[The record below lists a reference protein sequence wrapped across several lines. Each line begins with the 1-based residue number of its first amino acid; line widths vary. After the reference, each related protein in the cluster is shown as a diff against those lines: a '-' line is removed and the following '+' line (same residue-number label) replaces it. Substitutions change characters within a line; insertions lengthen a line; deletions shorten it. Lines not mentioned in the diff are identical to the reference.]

1 MKYTEQDLVQLLKQ
15 KEKDAFSYLY
25 DNYSAALYGIVLRV
39 LNQDEE
45 TAQDI
50 LQEAFVKI
58 WKNIDNY
65 DTSKGTLFTWMLNI
79 ARNTAIDKLRSIKR
93 VSIQSIDDNVHS
105 VNEQH
110 QTLTREDDIGVK
122 DVLKKLRPEYKVVI
136 DMAYFGGYTQE
147 EISDELKMP
156 LGTVKTR
163 TRAALTELRN
173 FLS

>member
-1 MKYTEQDLVQLLKQ
+1 MKYSEQTLIQLLQQ
-15 KEKDAFSYLY
+15 KDKAAFSYLY

-45 TAQDI
+45 TAQDV

-58 WKNIDNY
+58 WKNVDNY
-65 DTSKGTLFTWMLNI
+65 DVAKGTLFTWMLNI
-79 ARNTAIDKLRSIKR
+79 ARNTAIDKLRIIKR

-105 VNEQH
+105 INDQH
-110 QTLTREDDIGVK
+110 HTLSKEDDIGVK
-122 DVLKKLRPEYKVVI
+122 DVLNKLRPEYKAVI

-147 EISDELKMP
+147 EISEELKMP

-163 TRAALTELRN
+163 TRAALIELRN
-173 FLS
+173 ILA